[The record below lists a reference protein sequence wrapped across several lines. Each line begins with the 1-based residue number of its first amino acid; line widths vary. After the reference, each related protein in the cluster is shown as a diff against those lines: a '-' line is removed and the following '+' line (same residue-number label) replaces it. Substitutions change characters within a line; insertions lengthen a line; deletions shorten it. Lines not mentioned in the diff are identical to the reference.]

1 VRGSPL
7 ETRRGSGCREG
18 WPGRQPESR
27 PGVVGG
33 GRQVVAVMM
42 HGTLRGVHDLAADSL
57 RWRWRDAP
65 AAGAAPLET
74 RMGSGW
80 A

>member
-1 VRGSPL
+1 MITDPYDY
-7 ETRRGSGCREG
+7 
-18 WPGRQPESR
+18 GRSYLLTP
-27 PGVVGG
+27 
-33 GRQVVAVMM
+33 M
-42 HGTLRGVHDLAADSL
+42 AADSL